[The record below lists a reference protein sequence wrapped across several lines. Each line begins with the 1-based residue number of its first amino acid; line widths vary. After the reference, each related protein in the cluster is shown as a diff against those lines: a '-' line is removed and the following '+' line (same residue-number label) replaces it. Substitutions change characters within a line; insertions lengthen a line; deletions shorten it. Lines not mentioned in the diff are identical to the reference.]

1 MSNPII
7 KEVNAGTGEELERE
21 MTDKEAGEWFIQQQL
36 DEERRTKATMAK
48 EAKEE
53 AILSA
58 KAKLSALGLTV
69 EEITALLT
77 NG

>member
-1 MSNPII
+1 MSNPIV
-7 KEVNAGTGEELERE
+7 KEVNAETGEEIERE
-21 MTDKEAGEWFIQQQL
+21 MTDKEAGEWFIQQEL
-36 DEERRTKATMAK
+36 DQERRTKEAMAK

-53 AILSA
+53 AVLSA
-58 KAKLSALGLTV
+58 KAKLAALGLTT